1 MSNEK
6 RNALGKGLS
15 ALLNDTPSVLPNNKN
30 IDSKP
35 NVPRPVSEVDSLGS
49 INEIKISQIEVNP
62 FQPRTEFDEQ
72 ALADLSASIKLQG
85 LIQPITVRKMS
96 ANAYQLISGERR
108 LRASKLAGL
117 TQIPA
122 YVRTAND
129 QQMLEMALIENIQ
142 RENLNAIEV
151 ALSFQRMIDECSLKQ
166 EELGDRVSKNRSTV
180 TNYLRLLK
188 LPPSIQASLRDNEI
202 SMGHAK
208 ALLAVDDPAAQLYIH
223 QQIIKNE
230 LSVRKAEELV
240 REIQKA
246 PVKKEGKQPEELSY
260 QLKKIQDELASK
272 FSSKVR
278 LKVNSQGNGS
288 IEIPFLSEDDL
299 GRILEMLDW

>member
-1 MSNEK
+1 MSAEK

-15 ALLNDTPSVLPNNKN
+15 ALLNDSVSVLPNKN
-30 IDSKP
+30 DI
-35 NVPRPVSEVDSLGS
+35 GS
-49 INEIKISQIEVNP
+49 SPEINSMGSVNEIKIAEIEVNP
-62 FQPRTEFDEQ
+62 FQPRTDFDQDALSE
-72 ALADLSASIKLQG
+72 LADSIKLQG
-85 LIQPITVRKMS
+85 LIQPITVRRVT
-96 ANAYQLISGERR
+96 AHRYQLISGERR

-151 ALSFQRMIDECSLKQ
+151 ALSFQRMIDECNLKQ
-166 EELGDRVSKNRSTV
+166 EELSERVSKNRSTV

-188 LPPSIQASLRDNEI
+188 LPPTIQASIRDGQI

-208 ALLAVDDPAAQLYIH
+208 ALITLDDAMMQIYIH
-223 QQIIKNE
+223 QQVIAHG
-230 LSVRKAEELV
+230 LSVRKVEELV
-240 REIQKA
+240 RDLQRS
-246 PVKKEGKQPEELSY
+246 PSKKEGKQPEPLSF
-260 QLKKIQDELASK
+260 QIQKIQDDLASK
-272 FSSKVR
+272 FSTKVK
-278 LKVNSQGNGS
+278 LKVGSQGKGT

-299 GRILEMLDW
+299 NRILEML

>member
-15 ALLNDTPSVLPNNKN
+15 ALLNDSVNVTPDKNSAVSAPEVNN
-30 IDSKP
+30 
-35 NVPRPVSEVDSLGS
+35 LGS
-49 INEIKISQIEVNP
+49 VNEIKIAEIEVNP

-72 ALADLSASIKLQG
+72 ALHELCESIKLQG
-85 LIQPITVRKMS
+85 LIQPITVRRV
-96 ANAYQLISGERR
+96 NAHSYQLISGERR

-122 YVRTAND
+122 YIRTAND

-151 ALSFQRMIDECSLKQ
+151 ALSFQRMIEECNLKQ

-188 LPPSIQASLRDNEI
+188 LPPGIQASIRDGGI
-202 SMGHAK
+202 SMGHAR
-208 ALLAVDDPAAQLYIH
+208 ALISVDDPAKQLFIH
-223 QQIIKNE
+223 QHIIKDG
-230 LSVRKAEELV
+230 LSVRKVEELV
-240 REIQKA
+240 RDLQKA
-246 PVKKEGKQPEELSY
+246 PVKKEGKQPEPISY
-260 QLKKIQDELASK
+260 SLQKIEDDLASK
-272 FSSKVR
+272 FSTRVK
-278 LKVNSQGNGS
+278 LKVGSQGKGM

>member
-1 MSNEK
+1 MSAEK

-15 ALLNDTPSVLPNNKN
+15 ALLNDSVSVMPDKGRAVAT
-30 IDSKP
+30 SP
-35 NVPRPVSEVDSLGS
+35 EVNDMGS
-49 INEIKISQIEVNP
+49 VNEIRIAEIEVNP
-62 FQPRTEFDEQ
+62 FQPRTDFDEQ
-72 ALADLSASIKLQG
+72 ALQELSESIKLQG
-85 LIQPITVRKMS
+85 LIQPITVRS
-96 ANAYQLISGERR
+96 VNAHSYQLISGERR

-151 ALSFQRMIDECSLKQ
+151 ALSFQRMLDECNLKQ

-188 LPPSIQASLRDNEI
+188 LPPAIQASIRDGNL
-202 SMGHAK
+202 SMGHAR
-208 ALLAVDDPAAQLYIH
+208 ALITVEDPAQQLYIH
-223 QQIIKNE
+223 KHIIE
-230 LSVRKAEELV
+230 HGLSVRKVEELV
-240 REIQKA
+240 RDMQKL
-246 PVKKEGKQPEELSY
+246 PVKKEGKQPEPIAYHL
-260 QLKKIQDELASK
+260 QKIEDDLASK
-272 FSSKVR
+272 FSTRVK
-278 LKVNSQGNGS
+278 LKVSGKGNGT

-299 GRILEMLDW
+299 GRILEMLAW

>member
-15 ALLNDTPSVLPNNKN
+15 ALLNDSV
-30 IDSKP
+30 
-35 NVPRPVSEVDSLGS
+35 NVMPDKTSAVSSSEANSLGS
-49 INEIKISQIEVNP
+49 VNEIKISEIQVNP

-72 ALADLSASIKLQG
+72 ALKELSDSIKLQG
-85 LIQPITVRKMS
+85 LIQPITIRRI
-96 ANAYQLISGERR
+96 NAHSYQLISGERR

-151 ALSFQRMIDECSLKQ
+151 ALSFQRMIDECQLKQ

-188 LPPSIQASLRDNEI
+188 LPPAIQSSIRDGRI
-202 SMGHAK
+202 SMGHAR
-208 ALLAVDDPAAQLYIH
+208 ALINIEDPAKQLFIH
-223 QQIIKNE
+223 QHIIKDG
-230 LSVRKAEELV
+230 LSVRKVEELA
-240 REIQKA
+240 RETHRA
-246 PVKKEGKQPEELSY
+246 PAKKEGAAPEAKSY
-260 QLKKIQDELASK
+260 SLQKIEDDLASK
-272 FSSKVR
+272 FSTRVK
-278 LKVNSQGNGS
+278 LKVDRQGKGM

>member
-1 MSNEK
+1 MSAEK

-15 ALLNDTPSVLPNNKN
+15 ALLNDSVSVLPNKN
-30 IDSKP
+30 EIGTSSDV
-35 NVPRPVSEVDSLGS
+35 NAMGS
-49 INEIKISQIEVNP
+49 VNEIKIAEIEVNP
-62 FQPRTEFDEQ
+62 FQPRTDFDQE
-72 ALADLSASIKLQG
+72 ALAELADSIKLQG
-85 LIQPITVRKMS
+85 LIQPITVRKV
-96 ANAYQLISGERR
+96 NAHKFQLISGERR

-166 EELGDRVSKNRSTV
+166 EELGERVSKNRSTV

-188 LPPSIQASLRDNEI
+188 LPPTIQASIRDNEI

-208 ALLAVDDPAAQLYIH
+208 ALISVADPAKQLYIH
-223 QQIIKNE
+223 QQIIQQE
-230 LSVRKAEELV
+230 LSVRKVEEMV
-240 REIQKA
+240 REMQKA
-246 PVKKEGKQPEELSY
+246 PVKKEGKQPEPLSF
-260 QLKKIQDELASK
+260 QVQKIQDELASK
-272 FSSKVR
+272 FSTKVK
-278 LKVNSQGNGS
+278 LKLNSQGKGS

-299 GRILEMLDW
+299 NRILEMLDW